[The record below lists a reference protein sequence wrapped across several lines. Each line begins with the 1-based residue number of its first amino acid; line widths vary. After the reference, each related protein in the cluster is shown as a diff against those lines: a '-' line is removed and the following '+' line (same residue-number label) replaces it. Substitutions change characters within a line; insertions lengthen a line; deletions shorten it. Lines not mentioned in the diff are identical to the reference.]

1 MPTVTALKP
10 QKNQK
15 RVNVYLDNKF
25 GFAIDLDNLVLLGI
39 KLNREFGQEE
49 LEEIIKKSFFQKTFD
64 KLLMFATLRPRSE
77 KEVKMWFSRKQVPES
92 IHEGLMKRLYKLELL
107 DDQKFAA
114 WWITQRQTFRPR
126 SKRQL
131 MMELSQKGI
140 SKDIISNVLEDSE
153 VDESKIAKK
162 LLDKA
167 KYKWERYDDE
177 TKRQKKAQ
185 YLSQRGFS
193 WEIIKKAI

>member
-39 KLNREFGQEE
+39 KLNRDFDQEE

-77 KEVKMWFSRKQVPES
+77 KEVKMWFSRRQVPES
-92 IHEGLMKRLYKLELL
+92 IHEDLTKRLYKLELL

-131 MMELSQKGI
+131 MMELAQKGI
-140 SKDIISNVLEDSE
+140 AKDIVSNALADSE

-167 KYKWERYDDE
+167 KYKWERFDDE